1 MAAIWPGSRVPNF
14 GIGDRLSFYDTATS
28 TPQVVYADGALSV
41 AHDQPILADARGM
54 FPVIYL
60 SPAPGSYRQK
70 LTDAN
75 GVLIFDDD
83 DIDVP
88 QSADYEPPDPGV
100 TDPTLLVTT
109 GMRIGYYGTAAPAGW
124 VRCNGR
130 SLGSPTSGAT
140 ERANADCQ
148 ALFLHLW
155 TADATLAVSGGR
167 GASAAGDWAANKTIA
182 LPDYRDR
189 IAIGLGA
196 MGNSDINLIADAT
209 VDGGEN
215 NTTLGATV
223 GSAVQTLTAAQIPA
237 HQHPKGTLKMPNH
250 GHPTY
255 VSSRN
260 DSQVSSSTVGAY
272 PITTLGIGS
281 YAAWTGAPD
290 GQPGRQVGGSGEI
303 DIVGSTGD
311 STGGGGS
318 HANVQPST
326 YELVIIKL

>member
-100 TDPTLLVTT
+100 TDPTLLVST

-130 SLGSPTSGAT
+130 TLGSPSSGAT

-155 TADATLAVSGGR
+155 TADATLSVSGGR

-196 MGNSDINLIADAT
+196 MGNADINLIPDAT
-209 VDGGEN
+209 VDGGET

-223 GSAVQTLTAAQIPA
+223 GAATQTLTAAQMPVHTHTGTTASAGA
-237 HQHPKGTLKMPNH
+237 HTHNIDTRDDNNNGEGDHVANTERTFGQRTLS
-250 GHPTY
+250 TE
-255 VSSRN
+255 SS
-260 DSQVSSSTVGAY
+260 GAHSHTF
-272 PITTLGIGS
+272 TTD
-281 YAAWTGAPD
+281 AA
-290 GQPGRQVGGSGEI
+290 GSGAA
-303 DIVGSTGD
+303 
-311 STGGGGS
+311 
-318 HANVQPST
+318 HPNVQPSLF
-326 YELVIIKL
+326 ELVIIKL

>member
-130 SLGSPTSGAT
+130 TLGSPSSGAT

-155 TADATLAVSGGR
+155 TADATLSVSGGR

-196 MGNSDINLIADAT
+196 MGNADINLIPDAT
-209 VDGGEN
+209 VDGGES

-223 GSAVQTLTAAQIPA
+223 GSATHTLTAAQIAA
-237 HQHPKGTLKMPNH
+237 HKHAKGTLKMPNH
-250 GHPTY
+250 GHQARLG
-255 VSSRN
+255 VRN
-260 DSQVSSSTVGAY
+260 DAGPVQGTFGGLMLVTQGNGTYPAY
-272 PITTLGIGS
+272 
-281 YAAWTGAPD
+281 TGAPSD
-290 GQPGRQVGGSGEI
+290 TAGQQIGGSGEV
-303 DIVGSTGD
+303 DIVGETAD
-311 STGGGGS
+311 STGGGAA
-318 HANVQPST
+318 HPNVQPSLF
-326 YELVIIKL
+326 ELVIIKL

>member
-14 GIGDRLSFYDTATS
+14 GIGDQLYFYDTATS

-130 SLGSPTSGAT
+130 TLGSPTSGAT

-155 TADATLAVSGGR
+155 TADATLGVSGGR

-189 IAIGLGA
+189 IAIGLGG
-196 MGNSDINLIADAT
+196 MGNADINLIPDAT
-209 VDGGEN
+209 VDGGETN
-215 NTTLGATV
+215 NTLGATV
-223 GSAVQTLTAAQIPA
+223 GSAAQTLTAAQIPA
-237 HQHPKGTLKMPNH
+237 HKHDAGSLLMPNH
-250 GHPTY
+250 GHPAKI
-255 VSSRN
+255 SARN
-260 DSQVSSSTVGAY
+260 DNGPVQTNYGGMGL
-272 PITTLGIGS
+272 IGIGTNS
-281 YAAWTGAPD
+281 YPAYSGTISDTA
-290 GQPGRQVGGSGEI
+290 GQQIGGSGTAAI
-303 DIVGSTGD
+303 GGATAD
-311 STGGGGS
+311 STGGGAS
-318 HANVQPST
+318 HPNVQPSLF
-326 YELVIIKL
+326 ELVIIKL

>member
-14 GIGDRLSFYDTATS
+14 GIGDKLYFYNAATS
-28 TPQVVYADGALSV
+28 TPQPVYSDGALSV

-60 SPAPGSYRQK
+60 SPTPGVYRQK

-75 GVLIFDDD
+75 DVLIFDDD
-83 DIDVP
+83 DIDVA
-88 QSADYEPPDPGV
+88 QAASYVPPDPGT

-109 GMRIGYYGTAAPAGW
+109 GMRIGYYGTTAPAGW
-124 VRCNGR
+124 VRCAGR
-130 SLGSPTSGAT
+130 TIGSASSGAN

-196 MGNSDINLIADAT
+196 MGNSDINLIPDAT
-209 VDGGEN
+209 VDGGET

-223 GSAVQTLTAAQIPA
+223 GSATQTLTAAQIPA
-237 HQHPKGTLKMPNH
+237 HQHNAGTLLMPNH
-250 GHPTY
+250 GHP
-255 VSSRN
+255 SSISARS
-260 DSQVSSSTVGAY
+260 DSGPVQTTSGGMGLIGLGTSQY
-272 PITTLGIGS
+272 P
-281 YAAWTGAPD
+281 AHTGAAGNTA
-290 GQPGRQVGGSGEI
+290 GQQIGGSGTAAI
-303 DIVGSTGD
+303 TGATAD
-311 STGGGGS
+311 TGGGGS
-318 HANVQPST
+318 HPNVQPSLF
-326 YELVIIKL
+326 ELVIIKL

>member
-14 GIGDRLSFYDTATS
+14 GIGDQLYFYDTATS

-88 QSADYEPPDPGV
+88 QSADYEPPNPGV

-109 GMRIGYYGTAAPAGW
+109 GMRIGYYGTAAPTGW

-130 SLGSPTSGAT
+130 SLGSASSGAS

-155 TADATLAVSGGR
+155 TADPTLAVSGGR

-196 MGNSDINLIADAT
+196 MGNADINLIPDAT
-209 VDGGEN
+209 VDGGET

-223 GSAVQTLTAAQIPA
+223 GSATQTLTAAQMPVHA
-237 HQHPKGTLKMPNH
+237 HGKGTLKMPNH
-250 GHPTY
+250 GHPFRAN
-255 VSSRN
+255 VGSN
-260 DSQVSSSTVGAY
+260 ADSAY
-272 PITTLGIGS
+272 PGGILFRNAS
-281 YAAWTGAPD
+281 PLATVPAYTGTPSDSA
-290 GQPGRQVGGSGEI
+290 GQGIGGSGAI
-303 DIVGSTGD
+303 DLDGDMANAGSGN
-311 STGGGGS
+311 S
-318 HANVQPST
+318 HPNVQPSLF
-326 YELVIIKL
+326 ELVIIKL

>member
-14 GIGDRLSFYDTATS
+14 GVGDQLYFYDTATS

-130 SLGSPTSGAT
+130 TLGSPTSGAT

-196 MGNSDINLIADAT
+196 MGNADINLIPDAT
-209 VDGGEN
+209 VDGGET

-223 GSAVQTLTAAQIPA
+223 GSAAQTLTAAQIPA
-237 HQHPKGTLKMPNH
+237 HQHAKGTMKMPNH
-250 GHPTY
+250 GHPTF
-255 VSSRN
+255 VSPRN
-260 DSQVSSSTVGAY
+260 DSQVSSNTSGGMVLTNFAQ
-272 PITTLGIGS
+272 GS
-281 YAAWTGAPD
+281 YPAHTGAAGSTA
-290 GQPGRQVGGSGEI
+290 GQQVGGSGEI
-303 DIVGSTGD
+303 DIVGATAD
-311 STGGGGS
+311 TGGGGS
-318 HANVQPST
+318 HPNVQPSLF
-326 YELVIIKL
+326 ELVIIKL

>member
-41 AHDQPILADARGM
+41 AHDQPIRADARGM

-100 TDPTLLVTT
+100 TDPTLLVST

-130 SLGSPTSGAT
+130 SLGSAASGAS

-155 TADATLAVSGGR
+155 TADATLTVSGGR
-167 GASAAGDWAANKTIA
+167 GASAAGDWAANKTIT

-196 MGNSDINLIADAT
+196 MGNTDANRIPDTLI
-209 VDGGEN
+209 DGGEN

-223 GSAVQTLTAAQIPA
+223 GAATHTLTAGQMPA
-237 HQHPKGTLKMPNH
+237 HLHAKGTLKMPNH
-250 GHPTY
+250 GHPTRMNPAAN
-255 VSSRN
+255 V
-260 DSQVSSSTVGAY
+260 DSDTYG
-272 PITTLGIGS
+272 GIVVRGLS
-281 YAAWTGAPD
+281 GPQNKVAWTGAPED
-290 GQPGRQVGGSGEI
+290 LLGRQVGGSGAM
-303 DIVGSTGD
+303 DLDGDMANAGSGEA
-311 STGGGGS
+311 
-318 HANVQPST
+318 HPNIQPST